1 MARPRSDIA
10 ERIRR
15 AAQEQFL
22 AQGVDGASL
31 RAIAA
36 EAGTN
41 IGMVYYYFPSK
52 DDLFQAVVESVYRGL
67 LAGVGE
73 ALRGDGRLS
82 DKLRH
87 VYARLWKMSD
97 DEYAVVRLV
106 LREAMVSAVRVQRLG
121 ALFAQGHVPL
131 LFGALHEGL
140 QEGAVR
146 EELPPVALAA
156 ATMALGMM
164 PVLAWRVAGQRLMP
178 ELPLPPPEELGGI
191 FASILLGGIGAAS
204 AGDQRQGERRGGAN
218 RGAGRERNRES
229 SVSKGESRV
238 SKGESSAK
246 KGASKIRESAKKR
259 AR

>member
-67 LAGVGE
+67 LADAGE

-82 DKLRH
+82 DKLRR
-87 VYARLWKMSD
+87 VYARLWTMSD

-106 LREAMVSAVRVQRLG
+106 LREAMVSAARVQRLG

-131 LFGALHEGL
+131 LFGALHAGT

-146 EELPPVALAA
+146 EELPPVALAV

-178 ELPLPPPEELGGI
+178 ALPLPPPEELAAL
-191 FASILLGGIGAAS
+191 FASILLDGIGAAS
-204 AGDQRQGERRGGAN
+204 AGGPRAGDRRGSASKV
-218 RGAGRERNRES
+218 AGPERSR
-229 SVSKGESRV
+229 ESRV
-238 SKGESSAK
+238 STGKGQGAKSTPASARVRRR
-246 KGASKIRESAKKR
+246 S
-259 AR
+259 